1 MQLCRR
7 VQSWVEIRSLVVA
20 RFCFLLV
27 VVLYQYSIVEIE
39 PENKHSKR
47 REETEEKKMNSYQ
60 AFGFWVLAVTTI

>member
-20 RFCFLLV
+20 CFCFFTCCA
-27 VVLYQYSIVEIE
+27 SIVEIE

-47 REETEEKKMNSYQ
+47 REETEEKKLTLIRLL
-60 AFGFWVLAVTTI
+60 AFGSWL